1 ESNFFIK
8 EGAVLTKT
16 SSDSLKDALE
26 TIILKSKFRGYTSA
40 EIKFDSPDTL
50 SWAIDEFFNKGV
62 VYRSY
67 EITGVLGDSAE
78 QKVYYSV
85 NEELYTICMYF

>member
-1 ESNFFIK
+1 MTRFLKSVSK
-8 EGAVLTKT
+8 SATL
-16 SSDSLKDALE
+16 DSLE

-40 EIKFDSPDTL
+40 EIKFDSPDAL

-67 EITGVLGDSAE
+67 EITGVLNNAEE

>member
-1 ESNFFIK
+1 NYFNK

-16 SSDSLKDALE
+16 NSESLKDSLE

-40 EIKFDSPDTL
+40 EIKFDSPDAL

-67 EITGVLGDSAE
+67 EITGVLNNAEE